1 VWERT
6 YKQLK
11 AQNKSF
17 EFVGVGLLDSEQ
29 NSRGFVARHAL
40 TFPNLYDAN
49 GDIARA
55 YGFTSQPY
63 TAWIDA
69 AGNVVRQGRGPTT
82 EAEFRQ
88 LIEQHIR

>member
-1 VWERT
+1 MWEGS
-6 YKQLK
+6 YKRLK

-17 EFVGVGLLDSEQ
+17 ACVGVGLLDSEQ
-29 NSRGFVARHAL
+29 NSRGFVARHGL
-40 TFPNLYDAN
+40 TFPNLYDEN

-69 AGNVVRQGRGPTT
+69 AGNVIRQGRGPTA
-82 EAEFRQ
+82 EAEFRR
-88 LIEQHIR
+88 LIEEHIR